1 MTIKH
6 TDFYLFEDME
16 LYNKEFNRKL
26 YMHKSKKEIIDEF
39 REYHNTNLP
48 VDLTTWM
55 HVNQASE
62 SLYSEDMS
70 EYVNWVYTYIGVG
83 LFGRFDKMSNVQV
96 IAIHMS
102 KSIRLPVMELTVKEL
117 GVRFTFRYNFQDWVV
132 SVESI
137 KDIVFD
143 FGDIFTDD
151 NHHLCQGFPS
161 ERVFGKY
168 IDNNKKFTVCI
179 KGDNRMET
187 FMNII
192 KEILSDSRITEEEF
206 DDIVH

>member
-1 MTIKH
+1 MTINH

-151 NHHLCQGFPS
+151 NHHLCQGFPP